1 MMTTYNKRRQS
12 PPFARILSSY
22 GVASGSGS
30 DVGAV
35 ASFDLQD
42 EPLASMIAPKL
53 PVE

>member
-1 MMTTYNKRRQS
+1 MVYYS
-12 PPFARILSSY
+12 PLPDA
-22 GVASGSGS
+22 ASGSL
-30 DVGAV
+30 VGAV